1 MGFERNYQVKIL
13 SKQLNKSFYST
24 VHKFLPVNQN
34 WLKTNEADKKL
45 NPYFLSGFAD
55 AEASFGTT
63 IYKNNKLKPGY
74 RVRSFFSINLNQQ
87 DS

>member
-1 MGFERNYQVKIL
+1 MLPIL
-13 SKQLNKSFYST
+13 KDCLKSRD
-24 VHKFLPVNQN
+24 VEN
-34 WLKTNEADKKL
+34 DKKL